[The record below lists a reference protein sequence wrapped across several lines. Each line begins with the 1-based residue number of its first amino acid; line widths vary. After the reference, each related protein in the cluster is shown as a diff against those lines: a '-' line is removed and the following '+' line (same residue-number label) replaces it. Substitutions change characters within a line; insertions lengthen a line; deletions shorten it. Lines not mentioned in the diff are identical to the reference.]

1 MSALD
6 NCLLKHSLKYDFVN
20 EHGIARIQPQ
30 WDENGI
36 RNCPVCGGTKYI
48 QSTDEQ
54 GYRMV
59 RPCPGEIALSR
70 IETYNRAKIPSRF
83 MNCTFDNYKMD
94 RFSKSAMN
102 TILEFQSSIKKYK
115 KGDRGYLL
123 EGGPGTGKTHLLSAA
138 IRYLTLEL
146 GVHCKYIDYSN
157 LLSDI
162 RASYGQNISESV
174 HIDPLAQIPV
184 LFIDELGKGRDKA
197 NDFEI
202 RIIDE
207 IINRRYLDPDL
218 TTIFASNYRD
228 RSTSG
233 YDWYVY
239 NGYNPESST
248 PMSSR
253 QWNLFVKD
261 YMSRNHT
268 FANENDFLEHVRN
281 IMKREHIE
289 DRVSE
294 RTASR
299 ILAMAVPTFID
310 AADYRRRQQ
319 IDK

>member
-1 MSALD
+1 MPAID
-6 NCLLKHSLKYDFVN
+6 NCLLKHTLKYDFIN
-20 EHGIARIQPQ
+20 DHGIARIEPK
-30 WDENGI
+30 WDENAI
-36 RNCPVCGGTKYI
+36 RNCPVCGGIKYI
-48 QSTDEQ
+48 QTTNDQ

-59 RPCPGEIALSR
+59 KPCPGEIALNR

-83 MNCTFDNYKMD
+83 MNCTFDNYKLD

-162 RASYGQNISESV
+162 RASYGQNISEST

-233 YDWYVY
+233 YDWYVS

-261 YMSRNHT
+261 YLSRNHT
-268 FANENDFLEHVRN
+268 FATENDFLEHVRN